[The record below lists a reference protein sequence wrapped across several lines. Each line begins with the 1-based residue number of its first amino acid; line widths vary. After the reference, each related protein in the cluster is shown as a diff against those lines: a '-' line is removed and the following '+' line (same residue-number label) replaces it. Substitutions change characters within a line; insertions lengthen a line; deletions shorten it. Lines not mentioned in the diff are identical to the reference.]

1 MTKPSMMGV
10 REVYSSVASSA
21 LSPWAS
27 STGVVWVWKPVMVLG
42 LPACKHHLVN
52 IGNYTTTCHHQ
63 HKLDTHRAHHVHG
76 LAHPHADRQR
86 VELLVEGDQHPGL
99 HGRGQPV
106 QQVVG
111 LACTQSE
118 VNTSTQ
124 LSFSF
129 I

>member
-42 LPACKHHLVN
+42 LPAWRIL
-52 IGNYTTTCHHQ
+52 TCQHWQHNNQHQ
-63 HKLDTHRAHHVHG
+63 HRLETGDTHRAHHVHG

-111 LACTQSE
+111 LACTVQS
-118 VNTSTQ
+118 
-124 LSFSF
+124 
-129 I
+129 

>member
-42 LPACKHHLVN
+42 LPACKHHHVN
-52 IGNYTTTCHHQ
+52 IGTTTCHKQ
-63 HKLDTHRAHHVHG
+63 DTHRAHHVHG